1 VEESREGIR
10 RFNIRVYMLL
20 MEGERLLLSDE
31 MIRGKAYTKF
41 PGGGL
46 EFGEGLEE
54 GLKREAMEELGQE
67 VEVLE
72 HFYTTDFFQRSGFR
86 DSDQLIAVYFR
97 VRLKEKPRF
106 KTADKKFDFDDLDLE
121 RESFRWVS
129 LEEMKSEDLSF
140 PVDKHVLSLL
150 QS

>member
-1 VEESREGIR
+1 
-10 RFNIRVYMLL
+10 MLL
-20 MEGERLLLSDE
+20 MDGDRLLLSDE

-46 EFGEGLEE
+46 EYGEGLEE
-54 GLKREAMEELGQE
+54 CLKREAIEELGQE
-67 VEVLE
+67 VEVLQ

-97 VRLKEKPRF
+97 VRLKGNPNF

-121 RESFRWVS
+121 RESFRWVK
-129 LEEMKSEDLSF
+129 LEELKSEDLSF
-140 PVDKHVLSLL
+140 PVDKHVLALL
-150 QS
+150 QA